1 MKKFLLI
8 AAIIVMATAPVLSK
22 NSDTTLRIKELSE
35 VIVLPIETKTKIIG
49 RQSNRGSMRIKIKG
63 DSAIGKEVGLKFKIK
78 KRAWIKYVSFAIE
91 ECDSMLTHMPFKL
104 NIYNYLSKE
113 CTNNLVSS
121 IEFVYSKEDMIDDR
135 YTLSFPTPLQIG
147 KGEYILALEF
157 CENFPS
163 KKFLMPTGIMTGHT
177 YFRNSS
183 QSSWQKILLGSTI
196 AAELVEEK

>member
-1 MKKFLLI
+1 MKKLLLV

-49 RQSNRGSMRIKIKG
+49 RQSNRGSMRIKIEG

-78 KRAWIKYVSFAIE
+78 KRAWIKHVSFAIE

-104 NIYNYLSKE
+104 NIYNHQSKE

-121 IEFVYSKEDMIDDR
+121 VEFLYSKEDIVNGR
-135 YTLSFPTPLQIG
+135 FSLSLPTPLEIE
-147 KGEYILALEF
+147 KGEYLLAIEF
-157 CENFPS
+157 LDNFPTQ
-163 KKFLMPTGIMTGHT
+163 KFLMPTTIMTGHT
-177 YFRNSS
+177 YWRYSS
-183 QSSWQKILLGSTI
+183 QPSWQKVPLGSTLAI
-196 AAELVEEK
+196 EVEIVK